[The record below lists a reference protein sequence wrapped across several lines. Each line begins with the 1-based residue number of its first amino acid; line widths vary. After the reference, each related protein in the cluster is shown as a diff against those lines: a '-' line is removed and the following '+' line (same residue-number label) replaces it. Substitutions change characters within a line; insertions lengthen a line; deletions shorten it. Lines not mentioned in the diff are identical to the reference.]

1 MTMLKGNRRISIQ
14 KSQDRSVRVSRF
26 QRRNLPWSRRERLPQ
41 VSISRNWR
49 RFCATLSLPVRTP
62 HRVNEQVNVT
72 RDKPRKIEVMSGV
85 EHMIIRKKNQS
96 VFFLKMGLKRKIK
109 TGRQSTLEPA
119 MSSPTCSASQWLEAM
134 QHRAWSLISGRVID
148 RSVAEASK

>member
-1 MTMLKGNRRISIQ
+1 M
-14 KSQDRSVRVSRF
+14 
-26 QRRNLPWSRRERLPQ
+26 
-41 VSISRNWR
+41 
-49 RFCATLSLPVRTP
+49 RTP

-119 MSSPTCSASQWLEAM
+119 MSSPTCSASQ
-134 QHRAWSLISGRVID
+134 
-148 RSVAEASK
+148 